1 MSIKSTHLV
10 TREFAI
16 EAILQRQNDIYNL
29 NNDQL
34 SDLLEETLHNGFYNF
49 RIVSEY
55 EMIENKNEKYP
66 IPYLDDIYNLP
77 ESNDAW

>member
-34 SDLLEETLHNGFYNF
+34 
-49 RIVSEY
+49 
-55 EMIENKNEKYP
+55 
-66 IPYLDDIYNLP
+66 
-77 ESNDAW
+77 

>member
-49 RIVSEY
+49 RIVNE
-55 EMIENKNEKYP
+55 EEFNENKEKDYP
-66 IPYLDDIYNLP
+66 FPYLDDI
-77 ESNDAW
+77 